1 MARRIGG
8 ETVVKDGKILWGTLF
23 SVLFGVPIY
32 TVALEYQRTIA
43 LYTAGFTTAIENVTG
58 WLARFVDISLSGPR
72 LGFQFANAS
81 ASRAVQG
88 FGLAGFAVAVAVASV
103 TVWIIIEGV
112 TRVR

>member
-8 ETVVKDGKILWGTLF
+8 ETVVEDGKILWGTLF

-32 TVALEYQRTIA
+32 AAALEFQQTIA

-58 WLARFVDISLSGPR
+58 WLARFVNLSLSGPG
-72 LGFQFANAS
+72 LGFRFANAS
-81 ASRAVQG
+81 AARAVREFELFG
-88 FGLAGFAVAVAVASV
+88 FIVAVGIAGV
-103 TVWIIIEGV
+103 TVWVVIEGV